1 VGDGGRLIGAL
12 ALLLLCQLA
21 GEIAVR
27 AAGLP
32 LPGPVLGMVLLFG
45 ILLARGGEPPAA
57 LASVADGLLR
67 NLGLLFVP
75 AGVGVIVHLG
85 VLAEAIVPLA
95 LAVSIGTL
103 AAIAVTGRLMQA
115 LLGRAGGERR

>member
-1 VGDGGRLIGAL
+1 MIGAL
-12 ALLLLCQLA
+12 ALLLSCQLA

-27 AAGLP
+27 AMGLP
-32 LPGPVLGMVLLFG
+32 LPGPVLGMLLLFA
-45 ILLARGGEPPAA
+45 LLLLRGGEPPAA
-57 LASVADGLLR
+57 LAAVADGLLR

-115 LLGRAGGERR
+115 LLGRTGGERR